1 MFLRIT
7 SIAVSALAL
16 SSIASA
22 DIVYSGDVGLEA
34 QEGDSASFEIAG
46 FNYEF
51 GIEDGGPLNY
61 AYVTT
66 TSENAGIFIP
76 LAQVAN
82 PMDARN
88 FAAGD
93 NIGTLT
99 SVLDMFPLGNGTENI
114 NLNMYDF
121 VTEEGNFTL
130 DETGYVGFGFGSGTN
145 FNYGWIEFTVF
156 AEGPFTFMTMTGW
169 AYNDEVNG
177 SITVG
182 QIPAPGALGLLAI
195 GGLAARR
202 RRG

>member
-16 SSIASA
+16 SSVANA
-22 DIVYSGDVGLEA
+22 DIVYSGDVSLEA
-34 QEGDSASFEIAG
+34 EVGDSVSFDIAG
-46 FNYEF
+46 YNYEF
-51 GIEDGGPLNY
+51 GIQLDGIYEY

-66 TSENAGIFIP
+66 TDENAGIFIP
-76 LAQVAN
+76 LAQAAN

-88 FAAGD
+88 FSDGD

-99 SVLDMFPLGNGTENI
+99 SVLDMFPLGNDGENT

-121 VTEEGNFTL
+121 NTAEGNFTL
-130 DETGYVGFGFGSGTN
+130 DETGYVGFGFGNGID

-156 AEGPFTFMTMTGW
+156 DEGPDTFMTMTGW

-195 GGLAARR
+195 GGLAGRR

>member
-16 SSIASA
+16 SSVASA
-22 DIVYSGDVGLEA
+22 DIVYSGETSIIGNVGE
-34 QEGDSASFEIAG
+34 SASCEIPG

-51 GIEDGGPLNY
+51 GIENDGPLEY

-76 LAQVAN
+76 LAQAAN

-88 FAAGD
+88 FADGD

-99 SVLDMFPLGNGTENI
+99 SVLDMFPLGSGTESI

-130 DETGYVGFGFGSGTN
+130 NDTGYVGFGFGSGTE
-145 FNYGWIEFTVF
+145 FNYGWIEFTVYEK
-156 AEGPFTFMTMTGW
+156 AGFTFMDMTGW
-169 AYNDEVNG
+169 AYNDEVNR

-195 GGLAARR
+195 GGLAGRR